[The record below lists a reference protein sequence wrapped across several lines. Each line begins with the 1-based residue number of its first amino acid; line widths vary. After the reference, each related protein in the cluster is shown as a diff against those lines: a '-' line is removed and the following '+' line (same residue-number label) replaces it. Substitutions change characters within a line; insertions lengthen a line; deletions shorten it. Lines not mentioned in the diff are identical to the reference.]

1 MPRPNDLTNSP
12 ATPRPRITLYAY
24 RGTWM
29 ADMGQATD
37 ADEIRRLFD
46 TDQIP
51 TPYTTAMNWR
61 EVQRHVE
68 TRNHGHAVL
77 VDILSRQDTAPADLR
92 PLADVLSPTTRAT
105 LAALAEKGGRP

>member
-1 MPRPNDLTNSP
+1 MPRPNDLTRSP
-12 ATPRPRITLYAY
+12 ATPRPRITLYTY
-24 RGTWM
+24 RATWM

-37 ADEIRRLFD
+37 ADEIRRLLG

-51 TPYTTAMNWR
+51 TPYTTAMDWR

-68 TRNHGHAVL
+68 TRNPGHAVL

-105 LAALAEKGGRP
+105 LAALAETGGRQ